1 MQVLNLIFSSLWVYI
16 GFMFM
21 FLTVSQF
28 VLRYQKKRLQA
39 KVLINKS
46 INDRSVTKNQTSKS

>member
-1 MQVLNLIFSSLWVYI
+1 MQPLQFIFSSFWVYI

-39 KVLINKS
+39 KVLINKQ
-46 INDRSVTKNQTSKS
+46 NTTKDTTVKK